1 MASLDD
7 LRRTFFDEC
16 GELLQDVESSLT
28 QIDEGSGSEDTIH
41 ALFRAVHSIKGG
53 AGIFGFDVL
62 VSYAH
67 VLETVLDAMR
77 HGTLAVGPDVTGVLF
92 TAGDTLA
99 DLVTM
104 AKAGDAVPEGY
115 GAESRR
121 ALQQLL
127 GQDGDEDLSGGP
139 AADFDDIAFVPVRFD
154 AEDSPAE
161 PRSYG
166 ISFRPKAEMLKNGH
180 DPLALIGSL
189 RGLGELELVAEVAA
203 MPGIA
208 ELDPAAAYI
217 GWSGTLKS
225 EVAQSVI
232 EEVFLPAQGMCDVEI
247 KDVSAPALVPEM
259 PEPSPI
265 GMPGDPPP
273 VAAAP
278 APMETVAAET
288 APAAPPMASAPAP
301 AKPEFVSEEAA
312 PAAMVPAK
320 AAKEAKEAKEERP
333 AAAAAAGAKAT
344 PMTTR
349 VELEKIDRVV
359 NMVGELVI
367 AQAMLGQ
374 AINGLH
380 ESVSGQFAQVLEAV
394 IHHTRELKDSVMSMR
409 AQPVSAVFQRMPRL
423 IRELSAKTGKKVRL
437 EMAGENTEVDRTII
451 EGLSDP
457 LTHIIRNSVDHGIET
472 PAARQ
477 AAGKD
482 EEGTIRLA
490 AEHRG
495 GRIVIEIKDDGAGLD
510 HERVLKKARE
520 RGLVDPEAQ
529 LTPDE
534 INNLIFLPGFSTAE
548 QISDISGRGV
558 GMDVV
563 RRNIQKLGGRILIN
577 SERGKGMTIQFALP
591 LTLAVLDGMV
601 IKAAQETYV
610 MPMASIVECLRPSNA
625 DLHRLHGTAGM
636 LQLRGELLPLVQL
649 STLLDLGNASAKS
662 EEAVV
667 MITDAGDGQRFG
679 LLVDELCGHQ
689 QVVIKSIEESYQAVP
704 GIAGATILGNGRVA
718 FILDAERL
726 SELAAERQSA
736 ASRSM
741 RVEAA

>member
-1 MASLDD
+1 
-7 LRRTFFDEC
+7 
-16 GELLQDVESSLT
+16 
-28 QIDEGSGSEDTIH
+28 
-41 ALFRAVHSIKGG
+41 
-53 AGIFGFDVL
+53 
-62 VSYAH
+62 
-67 VLETVLDAMR
+67 
-77 HGTLAVGPDVTGVLF
+77 
-92 TAGDTLA
+92 
-99 DLVTM
+99 
-104 AKAGDAVPEGY
+104 
-115 GAESRR
+115 
-121 ALQQLL
+121 
-127 GQDGDEDLSGGP
+127 
-139 AADFDDIAFVPVRFD
+139 
-154 AEDSPAE
+154 
-161 PRSYG
+161 
-166 ISFRPKAEMLKNGH
+166 
-180 DPLALIGSL
+180 
-189 RGLGELELVAEVAA
+189 
-203 MPGIA
+203 A
-208 ELDPAAAYI
+208 ELDPAKAYI
-217 GWSGTLKS
+217 HWTGTLRS
-225 EVAQSVI
+225 GSAQSAV
-232 EEVFLPAQGMCDVEI
+232 EELFQPVQDHCEVEI
-247 KDVSAPALVPEM
+247 NDVSAPALVPDM
-259 PEPSPI
+259 PQPI
-265 GMPGDPPP
+265 GFPGEAPAASDLAPTNDPPP
-273 VAAAP
+273 APIVAEAAPAPAAAP
-278 APMETVAAET
+278 A
-288 APAAPPMASAPAP
+288 
-301 AKPEFVSEEAA
+301 
-312 PAAMVPAK
+312 
-320 AAKEAKEAKEERP
+320 RP
-333 AAAAAAGAKAT
+333 AAAPASAAGGAKAT

-380 ESVSGQFAQVLEAV
+380 ENVSGQFAQVLEAV

-423 IRELSAKTGKKVRL
+423 IRELSSKTGKKVRL

-472 PAARQ
+472 PDVRKDM
-477 AAGKD
+477 GKD

-495 GRIVIEIKDDGAGLD
+495 GRIVIEIKDDGQGLD
-510 HERVLKKARE
+510 HDRVLKKARE

-563 RRNIQKLGGRILIN
+563 RRNIQKLGGRILIQ
-577 SERGKGMTIQFALP
+577 SDRGRGMTIQFALP

-610 MPMASIVECLRPSNA
+610 MPMASIVECLRPSSA
-625 DLHRLHGTAGM
+625 DLHRLHGTAGV

-649 STLLDLGNASAKS
+649 STLLDLENASAKS

-689 QVVIKSIEESYQAVP
+689 QVV
-704 GIAGATILGNGRVA
+704 
-718 FILDAERL
+718 
-726 SELAAERQSA
+726 
-736 ASRSM
+736 
-741 RVEAA
+741 

>member
-16 GELLQDVESSLT
+16 GELLQDVEASLT

-67 VLETVLDAMR
+67 VFETVLDAMR
-77 HGTLAVGPDVTGVLF
+77 HGTLTVGPDVTGVLF

-104 AKAGDAVPEGY
+104 AKSGDAVPEGY

-127 GQDGDEDLSGGP
+127 GQDGDGDDMSGAP
-139 AADFDDIAFVPVRFD
+139 AADFDDIAFVPVRIDDFD
-154 AEDSPAE
+154 GPAAE
-161 PRSYG
+161 PRSY
-166 ISFRPKAEMLKNGH
+166 SVVFRPKAEMLKNGH

-189 RGLGELELVAEVAA
+189 RGLGELELVADVAV

-208 ELDPAAAYI
+208 ELDPAATYI

-225 EVAQSVI
+225 DAAQSAI
-232 EEVFLPAQGMCDVEI
+232 EEIFLPAQGLCDIEI

-259 PEPSPI
+259 AEPTPI
-265 GMPGDPPP
+265 GMPGDPPAAVP
-273 VAAAP
+273 PAAMEPAAAEADAAAP
-278 APMETVAAET
+278 PAP
-288 APAAPPMASAPAP
+288 SAPAP

-312 PAAMVPAK
+312 PAPVAPK
-320 AAKEAKEAKEERP
+320 AAKEERP
-333 AAAAAAGAKAT
+333 VAAANAAKAT

-423 IRELSAKTGKKVRL
+423 IRELSGKTGKKVRL
-437 EMAGENTEVDRTII
+437 EMSGENTEVDRTII

-472 PAARQ
+472 PAVRQ

-625 DLHRLHGTAGM
+625 DLHRLHGTAGV

-736 ASRSM
+736 ASRSA

>member
-1 MASLDD
+1 MASLDE
-7 LRRTFFDEC
+7 LRNTFFDEC
-16 GELLQDVESSLT
+16 GELLQDVEVSLT
-28 QIDEGSGSEDTIH
+28 QLDEGSGSEETVH

-62 VSYAH
+62 VGFAH

-77 HGTLAVGPDVTGVLF
+77 HGTLPVGPDVTGVLF
-92 TAGDTLA
+92 TASDTLS

-115 GAESRR
+115 GAESRS

-127 GQDGDEDLSGGP
+127 GKDGDDEFNGTP
-139 AADFDDIAFVPVRFD
+139 AEDFDIPFVPVRIDDFD
-154 AEDSPAE
+154 GPPPE
-161 PRSYG
+161 PRSYS
-166 ISFRPKAEMLKNGH
+166 IDFRPKAEMLSNGH
-180 DPLALIGSL
+180 EAITVL
-189 RGLGELELVAEVAA
+189 RGLRGMGELELVADTAA
-203 MPGIA
+203 IPNVA
-208 ELDPAAAYI
+208 ELDPRKAYVS
-217 GWSGTLKS
+217 WTGTLRTDQ
-225 EVAQSVI
+225 AQSAV
-232 EEVFLPAQGMCDVEI
+232 EELFQPAQGDCDIEI
-247 KDVSAPALVPEM
+247 NDISAPSLVPDATPVLAEAPVAEPLPAPAPEM
-259 PEPSPI
+259 SE
-265 GMPGDPPP
+265 
-273 VAAAP
+273 AAAP
-278 APMETVAAET
+278 VLAESFAAAPP
-288 APAAPPMASAPAP
+288 PAAPKP
-301 AKPEFVSEEAA
+301 AKEAEA
-312 PAAMVPAK
+312 GEGRAVPAK
-320 AAKEAKEAKEERP
+320 AQP
-333 AAAAAAGAKAT
+333 L
-344 PMTTR
+344 TTR
-349 VELEKIDRVV
+349 VDLEKIDRVV

-367 AQAMLGQ
+367 SQAMLGQ
-374 AINGLH
+374 AIQGLP

-423 IRELSAKTGKKVRL
+423 IRELSSKTGKKVRL

-472 PAARQ
+472 PAQRM

-495 GRIVIEIKDDGAGLD
+495 GRIVIEVKDDGAGLD

-563 RRNIQKLGGRILIN
+563 RRNIQKLGGRILLN
-577 SERGKGMTIQFALP
+577 SERGRGMTIQFALP

-610 MPMASIVECLRPSNA
+610 MPMSSIVECLRPSSA

-649 STLLDLGNASAKS
+649 ASLLELENAPKQT

-689 QVVIKSIEESYQAVP
+689 QVVIKSIEESYTAVP

-726 SELAAERQSA
+726 SELAAERRSA
-736 ASRSM
+736 AANSA